1 QGHFLTELSTLFEA
15 SLDPDS
21 TAPLYRQLHGALR
34 DAILGGRLT
43 PGERLPSSR
52 AMSKHLGCSRN
63 SVTEAYDL
71 LTAEGYLE
79 GRVGAG
85 SFVSRAFAE
94 GWVRDRPGMLHG
106 HSDAGPPRLSRV
118 GEVLLE
124 MGAGSLEESDD
135 PRQDPIGPDPS
146 AFPFDIWARAL
157 ARAWRRPSPDQAF
170 RGDPMGY
177 WPLREAVADYLRKV
191 RALDCGADQVMIT
204 SGAQH
209 ALDLIARLLLNPGDS
224 VWMEDPS
231 YRGARAALAAA
242 GAHAIPVPV
251 DGDGFDAAR
260 AADIAPDARAAM
272 VTPSH
277 QFPLGVTMS
286 LARRMKLLEWAA
298 AGEHWI
304 VEDDYDSEFRYTGR
318 PIPALQGLDRARRVI
333 YVGTFSKAMFPGLRL
348 GYLVL
353 PPALVEAFRAARMLL
368 DGHTAMIGQLALAEF
383 IADGHFPA
391 HLRRMRALYGRRR
404 DIMLHHLNERLAPF
418 LAGPSGEAGMHLL
431 AHLREGLD
439 DSAIVRRAA
448 GVGVNCQALSA
459 YHAGPDR
466 RQGLVLGFGA
476 VREDAIPGIIARL
489 ADVVGQR

>member
-1 QGHFLTELSTLFEA
+1 MDVAALFEA
-15 SLDPDS
+15 SLDPDAN
-21 TAPLYRQLHGALR
+21 APLYRQLHAALH
-34 DAILGGRLT
+34 DAILTGRLR

-52 AMSKHLGCSRN
+52 ALGKRLGCSRN
-63 SVTEAYDL
+63 TVTEAYDL

-94 GWVRDRPGMLHG
+94 GWVRDRPTLPGAPEN
-106 HSDAGPPRLSRV
+106 DNPPRLSRA
-118 GEVLLE
+118 GRVLME
-124 MGAGSLEESDD
+124 MGSGASPDMD
-135 PRQDPIGPDPS
+135 PPRRDSVGPDPA
-146 AFPFDIWARAL
+146 AFPFEAWVRAL
-157 ARAWRRPSPDQAF
+157 TRAWRRPDPDQAF

-177 WPLREAVADYLRKV
+177 PPLREAVADYLRKV
-191 RALDCGADQVMIT
+191 RALNCGADQVMIT

-209 ALDLIARLLLNPGDS
+209 ALDLVARLLLDPGDK
-224 VWMEDPS
+224 VWIEDPS

-242 GAHAIPVPV
+242 GARPIPIPVDK
-251 DGDGFDAAR
+251 DGLDLEHATE
-260 AADIAPDARAAM
+260 IAPDARAAM

-277 QFPLGVTMS
+277 HFPLGVTMS

-318 PIPALQGLDRARRVI
+318 PIPALQGLDISQRVI

-353 PPALVEAFRAARMLL
+353 PPGLVEPFRAARLLL
-368 DGHTAMIGQLALAEF
+368 DGHTGTVGQLALAEF

-404 DIMLHHLNERLAPF
+404 NIMLHHLQEQLAPF
-418 LAGPSGEAGMHLL
+418 LAEPPGEAGMHLL
-431 AHLREGLD
+431 AHLRDGLD
-439 DSAIVRRAA
+439 DTAIARRAGEDGIA
-448 GVGVNCQALSA
+448 CQPLSA
-459 YHAGPDR
+459 YYTGQNR
-466 RQGLVLGFGA
+466 RHGLVLGFGA
-476 VREDAIPGIIARL
+476 VEDNAIAGMMGRL
-489 ADVVGQR
+489 ARIMEEE